1 MTGVKKKADLG
12 SNVGG
17 ITQEVNEDG
26 VVVACYKADFSTWA
40 HIIHS
45 ANYYT
50 DENKIVKVCDLNFN
64 LSSGKIVGKVPQLV
78 QSEYYDNEEVQ
89 STTLEHTFTVS
100 KTITEKSSFTVSNSY
115 TITTSATTKL
125 NVELP
130 HLDAEGSITVSGS
143 YTEGISLTEEVL
155 STKTYSK
162 SSIVKVGPGS

>member
-12 SNVGG
+12 SNGGG

-26 VVVACYKADFSTWA
+26 VVIACYKADFSTLA
-40 HIIHS
+40 NIIRS
-45 ANYYT
+45 ADYYT

-78 QSEYYDNEEVQ
+78 QSEYYYDNEEAQ

-115 TITTSATTKL
+115 TITTSATTKF
-125 NVELP
+125 NVKLP
-130 HLDAEGSITVSGS
+130 HLDAEGSI
-143 YTEGISLTEEVL
+143 YNGIWIL
-155 STKTYSK
+155 Y
-162 SSIVKVGPGS
+162 